1 MSKPVRRE
9 QAFLQLLNAIAVAAN
24 EAGTVEEA
32 LQRTLDH
39 VCAYTGWAVG
49 HVYLP
54 AGDGMLLPAPLWH
67 LADDDRLRGFREAT
81 DETAMAVGEGLP
93 GRVAAS
99 GEPAWVPDVTA
110 DGNFPR
116 IEAARQAGIRAA
128 LGFPVLLGDEVVA
141 VLEFFT
147 LERLE
152 PDEPL
157 LELATHLGT
166 QLSRVVERRRAED
179 ALRGSEERLRAVIET
194 AGDAFIGMDD
204 AGLVTEWNR
213 QAETAFG
220 WSRDE
225 ALGKPVADLII
236 PVRFRS
242 AHRRGLRRFLDT
254 RKTAILGQRLEL
266 CALDRDGRE
275 FPVELSVW
283 ATQVGST
290 YAFSAFVHDISER
303 KRLEAELINQA
314 LHDPLT
320 GLANRTLLLDR
331 MTHALDRSARSASPM
346 TMLFLDLDGFK
357 RVNDSLG
364 HSGGD
369 KLLVAV
375 AERLRG
381 FIRPDDTIAR
391 IGGDEFAV
399 LLEDTGAE
407 VATQIAERL
416 GRELAVPFA
425 VGGREILSRASI
437 GIATGSHGRAAEE
450 LLRDA
455 DLAMYIAKRQGKG
468 GQAVFEGAMHTAA
481 LERLEL
487 EADLSRALAAGEI
500 VIYYQPVIRLADGAL
515 TGMEALV
522 RWNRPGH
529 GLVSPAAFIPVA
541 EETGVI
547 TAMGRWVLDEACS
560 QLVKWQGDHGL
571 SPAPHLSVNLSARQ
585 LEDPDLRRHVEA
597 ALSSSGL
604 DPRRLVL
611 EITESAFMEE
621 PGRVVEQL
629 HILKQLGI
637 RLAIDDFGTGYSSLS
652 YLRRFPV
659 DVLKID
665 KAFVGALAGGPEDAA
680 LAHAIIR
687 LADTLDLRTVAEG
700 IETTEQL
707 AELRRL
713 NCEFGQGYLFA
724 RPLPSEAMGELLA
737 TGWKFSEAQAAG
749 PASTLSSTP

>member
-1 MSKPVRRE
+1 
-9 QAFLQLLNAIAVAAN
+9 
-24 EAGTVEEA
+24 
-32 LQRTLDH
+32 
-39 VCAYTGWAVG
+39 
-49 HVYLP
+49 
-54 AGDGMLLPAPLWH
+54 
-67 LADDDRLRGFREAT
+67 
-81 DETAMAVGEGLP
+81 
-93 GRVAAS
+93 
-99 GEPAWVPDVTA
+99 
-110 DGNFPR
+110 
-116 IEAARQAGIRAA
+116 
-128 LGFPVLLGDEVVA
+128 
-141 VLEFFT
+141 
-147 LERLE
+147 
-152 PDEPL
+152 
-157 LELATHLGT
+157 
-166 QLSRVVERRRAED
+166 
-179 ALRGSEERLRAVIET
+179 
-194 AGDAFIGMDD
+194 MDD

-225 ALGKPVADLII
+225 ALGKRVADLVI

-266 CALDRDGRE
+266 CALHRDGRE

-331 MTHALDRSARSASPM
+331 MTHALDRSERSASPM
-346 TMLFLDLDGFK
+346 TVLFLDLDGFK

-364 HSGGD
+364 HSAGD

-381 FIRPDDTIAR
+381 FIRPADTIAR

-407 VATQIAERL
+407 VATGIAERL

-425 VGGREILSRASI
+425 VGGREVLARASI
-437 GIATGSHGRAAEE
+437 GIAIGSHGRAAEE

-487 EADLSRALAAGEI
+487 EAELSRALAADEI

-541 EETGVI
+541 EETGLI
-547 TAMGRWVLDEACS
+547 TAMGRWVLDKACS

-585 LEDPDLRRHVEA
+585 LEDPELRRHIEA

-611 EITESAFMEE
+611 EITESALMEE

-665 KAFVGALAGGPEDAA
+665 KALSPPSPAVPRMPPWRTPSSGWRTHSTSGRWRRVSRQRSSWRSSAASTATSVRATSSPVPYRATPWGSCWRPAGSSP
-680 LAHAIIR
+680 R
-687 LADTLDLRTVAEG
+687 
-700 IETTEQL
+700 
-707 AELRRL
+707 LRR
-713 NCEFGQGYLFA
+713 QGRPRRCPRRRSLLPACGRPGGRAA
-724 RPLPSEAMGELLA
+724 RAGRRQPG
-737 TGWKFSEAQAAG
+737 GAAPG
-749 PASTLSSTP
+749 TPAG